1 MRSGQIGSTVQSVQR
16 NELPG
21 DQASNGTI
29 QMEGELM
36 LGGDIE

>member
-1 MRSGQIGSTVQSVQR
+1 MRSGQIGGAESVQR